1 MPRVTAGR
9 GTARRSR
16 PDPPLLR
23 PCGTSITAPSI
34 SLPRC
39 CPPHP
44 HLKATG
50 ATLENVSLLSPLL
63 KLPCVISMIPP
74 LIVQILAPLHRF
86 GDASPPTPPPRA
98 AGPPGGH
105 HRSSEFPRRLGTPS
119 SCHSSAPHVDSM
131 HRWTPVSFMLPI
143 VLTPADGVHLVAQS
157 AAASGAGAGVEA
169 W

>member
-1 MPRVTAGR
+1 MLPAASPFKGHRCHPRKCFSLVA
-9 GTARRSR
+9 
-16 PDPPLLR
+16 PPQIALR
-23 PCGTSITAPSI
+23 D
-34 SLPRC
+34 L
-39 CPPHP
+39 HD
-44 HLKATG
+44 
-50 ATLENVSLLSPLL
+50 
-63 KLPCVISMIPP
+63 PP

-98 AGPPGGH
+98 AGPPEGH

-157 AAASGAGAGVEA
+157 AAASGADAGVEA